1 MAKDTNHIGEVG
13 LRFFGKM
20 SATVSHEIKNGLAV
34 INENAGLL
42 KDLILMADKGRP
54 LDPARVKS
62 IAEKVLDRVARADHV
77 VQNLNRFAHQVDDP
91 EAAVDLLDTLTL
103 IVALTGRLAANR
115 GKTVRVVPPEPAVR
129 ITTNPFALLNLC
141 WCCIEA
147 AMDAAPD
154 KPELTVHIEKR
165 PDGAEIR
172 LSDVDD
178 VDAFSRGLA
187 DGVGALL
194 AGHLQTEVAPDAAG
208 RAIVLS
214 LPEKLTPN

>member
-1 MAKDTNHIGEVG
+1 MSAKRDCGS
-13 LRFFGKM
+13 FGKM

-42 KDLILMADKGRP
+42 KDLILMAERGRP

-62 IAEKVLDRVARADHV
+62 IAEKVLERVSRADRV

-91 EAAVDLLDTLTL
+91 MTTVDLLETLTL
-103 IVALTGRLAANR
+103 IVALTGRLAENR
-115 GKTVRVVPPEPAVR
+115 GKTVRVVPPEKAVR

-147 AMDAAPD
+147 AMDAAPE
-154 KPELTVHIEKR
+154 KPELAVRIEKL
-165 PDGAEIR
+165 PDAVQIR

-178 VDAFSRGLA
+178 FDMVSRKLSG
-187 DGVGALL
+187 DVETLL
-194 AGHLQTEVAPDAAG
+194 ARYLKAEVIPEPAG
-208 RAIVLS
+208 RALVLN
-214 LPEKLTPN
+214 LPEKLTPDAPPVE